1 MMWPTKIAMKRKRKH
16 EEHVNMEAWVIPYA
30 DMVTLLFALFVVLYA
45 LGEIQLSKLK
55 DVAKSVAFA
64 FNFEGSGK
72 TKEPGHFNEGTD
84 GDGRVIEGTKLVTAQ
99 KKAMS
104 MLLERGLPD
113 SFRQQTG
120 HSLKIVQTDDTISF
134 RAKVS
139 SYFEKD
145 RYTALRTNEL
155 TRILSDL
162 VAEATNFTS
171 TIRLRIEAP
180 NVVIGRN
187 PNDNTFIRS
196 VWLCQMRLIFLHEF
210 VTRINGVHHS
220 QVITEFRYHDGLMFA
235 PGSPAARGWEDRAT
249 LEIAFSN

>member
-1 MMWPTKIAMKRKRKH
+1 MGKKGKH

-45 LGEIQLSKLK
+45 LGEIQLSKLQ

-72 TKEPGHFNEGTD
+72 TKEPGHFNDGAD
-84 GDGRVIEGTKLVTAQ
+84 GDGRVLDGAKLITAQ
-99 KKAMS
+99 KQAMKR
-104 MLLERGLPD
+104 LLDNDLPE
-113 SFRQQTG
+113 SFEEQTG
-120 HSLKIVQTDDTISF
+120 NSLDIVQTDDTISF
-134 RAKVS
+134 KSKLS
-139 SYFEKD
+139 SYFEKN
-145 RYTALRTNEL
+145 RYSALRTNEL

-162 VAEATNFTS
+162 VAKTTNFSS

-187 PNDNTFIRS
+187 PDNNTFIRS
-196 VWLCQMRLIFLHEF
+196 VWLCHMRLIFLHEF
-210 VTRINGVHHS
+210 IIRINGIHHS
-220 QVITEFRYHDGLMFA
+220 QVTTEFRYQDGLMFVR
-235 PGSPAARGWEDRAT
+235 GSPAAAGWEDRAT